1 MSAEKQQKKTRS
13 ALDRP
18 DLSGETRMR
27 RYLPWRQEIELRPP
41 NRGKAIIDNL
51 PTVAVDPRA
60 LDIASEIEPLTVE
73 GVPFFADF
81 RATMW
86 RLAIPMWRRHGQF
99 WRYFTGIRAGATG
112 MQKQERENR
121 FRVGRRQVGPSEL
134 KEAIRSYARALG
146 FALCGFTFVDRRF
159 IGAGDDSA
167 FPYDTA
173 VVLGMEMDRELVD
186 KTPSLEG
193 PQPDFETYVAA
204 GKAALEL
211 AQHIRSLGYR
221 CVARVAFD
229 MPVKFVPHA
238 VAAGLAEL
246 GANGMAI
253 TPQFG
258 PRQRWAMISV
268 DAELEP
274 DEPADF
280 GISDYCEDCLLCVR
294 CCPGRALS
302 EEKMWWRGVYKHKL
316 DPVRCWSYFSRFDG
330 CMICV
335 KVCPIHRFGYEACME
350 AYRRDGTI
358 LGRPKGIDRFL
369 ARRAARA
376 KHQTS

>member
-121 FRVGRRQVGPSEL
+121 FRVGRRQVGPS
-134 KEAIRSYARALG
+134 
-146 FALCGFTFVDRRF
+146 
-159 IGAGDDSA
+159 
-167 FPYDTA
+167 
-173 VVLGMEMDRELVD
+173 
-186 KTPSLEG
+186 
-193 PQPDFETYVAA
+193 
-204 GKAALEL
+204 
-211 AQHIRSLGYR
+211 
-221 CVARVAFD
+221 
-229 MPVKFVPHA
+229 
-238 VAAGLAEL
+238 
-246 GANGMAI
+246 
-253 TPQFG
+253 
-258 PRQRWAMISV
+258 
-268 DAELEP
+268 
-274 DEPADF
+274 
-280 GISDYCEDCLLCVR
+280 
-294 CCPGRALS
+294 
-302 EEKMWWRGVYKHKL
+302 
-316 DPVRCWSYFSRFDG
+316 
-330 CMICV
+330 
-335 KVCPIHRFGYEACME
+335 
-350 AYRRDGTI
+350 
-358 LGRPKGIDRFL
+358 
-369 ARRAARA
+369 
-376 KHQTS
+376 